1 MVDQQ
6 FRFPRTAKC
15 TTSNRELFATGA
27 SFRPSRPFQNARS
40 APKSHRI
47 SGSFS
52 EKSMFPGF
60 SGRASTSDLN
70 SPASLA
76 IPNASEWKKTGI
88 PKPHIRV
95 DPLLTH
101 PSCRLAGVDR
111 GERPVKSRFLH
122 PTPPP
127 PKPAGARAEPTA
139 RLHGR
144 AVEIQSPP
152 TLVKVCVSGSVNHC
166 RMSVIQASLDCFV
179 RNHRSDRA
187 SARDSTHDMRECR
200 ENYSAK
206 LRRF

>member
-52 EKSMFPGF
+52 EESMFTGF
-60 SGRASTSDLN
+60 SRSAATSDLI

-76 IPNASEWKKTGI
+76 IPNASERKKARI

-101 PSCRLAGVDR
+101 PSCRFSGVDR
-111 GERPVKSRFLH
+111 GERPVESRFLH

-127 PKPAGARAEPTA
+127 PKPAAERAEPTA
-139 RLHGR
+139 RSLGR
-144 AVEIQSPP
+144 LVENGGPP
-152 TLVKVCVSGSVNHC
+152 VAPCPFPSC
-166 RMSVIQASLDCFV
+166 
-179 RNHRSDRA
+179 
-187 SARDSTHDMRECR
+187 STPSHP
-200 ENYSAK
+200 
-206 LRRF
+206 